1 MRRIRGAH
9 GAPSRALVMTRRR
22 VLILGGGHAGVRCAR
37 ELLEQRHS
45 PDELDVT
52 LVSRENVEVWHGLMP
67 QIVSGVLQAQHVLI
81 PLREILRG
89 ATIYSREIESID
101 PVARRAV
108 LSLGGESDEVTLEA
122 DYLVI
127 ALGSVTDL
135 SRFPGLSE
143 HALQTKTIGDF
154 IHLRNHLI
162 EMLEAASVTTDAAER
177 QRRLTFVVVGAGYA
191 GVEIASEAN
200 EFLRASLRA
209 YPMIAATELR
219 VITVDILTRVLPT
232 FNDRLA
238 QRVVDRMRM
247 RGIEVRLGVG
257 VKEATAG
264 TIVLADGSRIDTRS
278 IIATVGIGTN
288 PLVRALPIELQRGRI
303 PCDAF
308 CRVPGWPGVYAAG
321 DNAAVPDPSSG
332 QAYGA
337 MVMVAFGEGKQAARN
352 ILADLRGE
360 PPEPCRPARF
370 GEVAL
375 LSRSYGVAQVRG
387 IALHGWPA
395 SLVSRALFLSFMP
408 TWRRRL
414 ALALHW
420 MGSALLSDRLTPLP
434 IGRSNM
440 VIPMRFAAGETIVRE
455 GELSGRFYIVTAGDV
470 EVLQRVDGEERV
482 IRKLGPGDHF
492 GEIAALGNRRRTATV
507 RSLTPTSVLSLARQD
522 FAALVEHLPALH
534 DALEAYP
541 TSPSSPSPAGGGGQG
556 GGR

>member
-1 MRRIRGAH
+1 
-9 GAPSRALVMTRRR
+9 MTRRR

-37 ELLEQRHS
+37 ELLKHRS
-45 PDELDVT
+45 AADEVDIT

-81 PLREILRG
+81 PLREILPG
-89 ATIYSREIESID
+89 VTIYAQEIESID

-108 LSLGGESDEVTLEA
+108 LSFGESDEVTLEA

-135 SRFPGLSE
+135 SRFPGLTE
-143 HALQTKTIGDF
+143 HGLQTKTIGDF

-177 QRRLTFVVVGAGYA
+177 QRRLTFVIAGAGYA

-209 YPMIAATELR
+209 YPMIAPGELR

-238 QRVVDRMRM
+238 QRVVERMRS

-257 VKEATAG
+257 IKEATGSAV
-264 TIVLADGSRIDTRS
+264 VLADGSRIETRS

-288 PLVRALPIELQRGRI
+288 PLVRAMPIELQRGRI
-303 PCDAF
+303 PCDPF
-308 CRVPGWPGVYAAG
+308 CRVPGWPGVYAVG
-321 DNAAVPDPSSG
+321 DNAAVPDAASG
-332 QAYGA
+332 QPYGA
-337 MVMVAFGEGKQAARN
+337 MVMVAFGEGAQAAAN
-352 ILADLRGE
+352 ILAEIRGQ
-360 PPEPCRPARF
+360 PPEPCHPARF

-375 LSRSYGVAQVRG
+375 LTRRYGVAQVRG

-408 TWRRRL
+408 SWHRRV

-420 MGSALLSDRLTPLP
+420 MGSAILPDYLTPLP
-434 IGRSNM
+434 IGRSNT
-440 VIPMRFAAGETIVRE
+440 VIPMRFGAGETIVRE
-455 GELSGRFYIVTAGDV
+455 GELSGRFYVITSGEV
-470 EVLQRVDGEERV
+470 EVVQRADSKEQV

-507 RSLTPTSVLSLARQD
+507 RTRTATSVLSLARQD
-522 FAALVEHLPALH
+522 FATLVEHLPALH
-534 DALEAYP
+534 DALGPPPDDIANP
-541 TSPSSPSPAGGGGQG
+541 LRTPGGPGG
-556 GGR
+556 

>member
-1 MRRIRGAH
+1 VRLFRGTH
-9 GAPSRALVMTRRR
+9 RAPAGALVMTRRR

-37 ELLEQRHS
+37 ELLKHRRAA
-45 PDELDVT
+45 DEIDIT

-81 PLREILRG
+81 PLREILPDV
-89 ATIYSREIESID
+89 TIYAQEIESID

-108 LSLGGESDEVTLEA
+108 LSLGESDEVTLEA
-122 DYLVI
+122 DDLVI

-135 SRFPGLSE
+135 SRFPGLTE
-143 HALQTKTIGDF
+143 HGLQTKTIGDF

-177 QRRLTFVVVGAGYA
+177 QRRLTFVIAGAGYA

-209 YPMIAATELR
+209 YPMIAPSELR

-238 QRVVDRMRM
+238 QRVVDRMRS

-257 VKEATAG
+257 IKEATG
-264 TIVLADGSRIDTRS
+264 STVVLADGSRIETRS

-288 PLVRALPIELQRGRI
+288 PLVRAMPIELQRGRI
-303 PCDAF
+303 PCDPF
-308 CRVPGWPGVYAAG
+308 CRVPGWPGVYAVG
-321 DNAAVPDPSSG
+321 DNAAVPDAASG
-332 QAYGA
+332 QPYGA
-337 MVMVAFGEGKQAARN
+337 MVMVAFGEGAQAAGN
-352 ILADLRGE
+352 ILADVRGR
-360 PPEPCRPARF
+360 PPEPCHPARL

-375 LSRSYGVAQVRG
+375 LTRRYGVAQVRG

-408 TWRRRL
+408 SWRRRV

-420 MGSALLSDRLTPLP
+420 MGSAILPDYLTPLP
-434 IGRSNM
+434 IGRSNA
-440 VIPMRFAAGETIVRE
+440 VVPMRFGAGETIVRE
-455 GELSGRFYIVTAGDV
+455 GELSGRFYVITSGEV
-470 EVLQRVDGEERV
+470 EVVQGADSKELV

-507 RSLTPTSVLSLARQD
+507 RTRTATSVLSLARQD

-534 DALEAYP
+534 DALGPPPDDVANP
-541 TSPSSPSPAGGGGQG
+541 PAPPGGS
-556 GGR
+556 GR

>member
-1 MRRIRGAH
+1 
-9 GAPSRALVMTRRR
+9 MTRRR

-37 ELLEQRHS
+37 ELLKHRRAA
-45 PDELDVT
+45 DKIDIT

-81 PLREILRG
+81 PLREILPDV
-89 ATIYSREIESID
+89 AIYAQEIESID

-135 SRFPGLSE
+135 SRFPGLTE

-177 QRRLTFVVVGAGYA
+177 QRRLTFVIAGAGYA

-209 YPMIAATELR
+209 YPMIAPGALR
-219 VITVDILTRVLPT
+219 VITIDILTRVLPT

-238 QRVVDRMRM
+238 QRVVDRMRS

-257 VKEATAG
+257 IKEATAG
-264 TIVLADGSRIDTRS
+264 AVVLADGSRIETRS

-288 PLVRALPIELQRGRI
+288 PLVRAMPIELQRGRI
-303 PCDAF
+303 PCDPF
-308 CRVPGWPGVYAAG
+308 CRVPGWPGVYAVG
-321 DNAAVPDPSSG
+321 DNAAVPDSASG
-332 QAYGA
+332 QPYGP
-337 MVMVAFGEGKQAARN
+337 MVMVAFGEGAQAAAN
-352 ILADLRGE
+352 ILADIRGQ
-360 PPEPCRPARF
+360 PPQPCHPSRF
-370 GEVAL
+370 GQVAL
-375 LSRSYGVAQVRG
+375 LTRRYGVAQVRG

-408 TWRRRL
+408 SWRRRV

-420 MGSALLSDRLTPLP
+420 MGSAILPDYLTPLP
-434 IGRSNM
+434 IGRSNA
-440 VIPMRFAAGETIVRE
+440 VVPMRFGAGETIVRE
-455 GELSGRFYIVTAGDV
+455 GELSGRFYVITSGEV
-470 EVLQRVDGEERV
+470 EVLQRADSKEQV

-507 RSLTPTSVLSLARQD
+507 RTLTATSVLSLARQD

-534 DALEAYP
+534 DVLGPPPDDHA
-541 TSPSSPSPAGGGGQG
+541 
-556 GGR
+556 

>member
-1 MRRIRGAH
+1 
-9 GAPSRALVMTRRR
+9 MTRRR

-37 ELLEQRHS
+37 ELLARRRPADDLE
-45 PDELDVT
+45 VT

-81 PLREILRG
+81 PLREILPG
-89 ATIYSREIESID
+89 VTIYSREIESID

-108 LSLGGESDEVTLEA
+108 LSLGGESDEVVLDA

-135 SRFPGLSE
+135 SRFPGLTE

-177 QRRLTFVVVGAGYA
+177 RRRLTFVVAGTGYA
-191 GVEIASEAN
+191 GVEIASEMN
-200 EFLRASLRA
+200 EFLRASLRS
-209 YPMIAATELR
+209 YPMIALGELR
-219 VITVDILTRVLPT
+219 VITIDILTRVLPT

-238 QRVVDRMRM
+238 QRVVDRMRS
-247 RGIEVRLGVG
+247 RSIELRLGVG
-257 VKEATAG
+257 IKEATAG
-264 TIVLADGSRIDTRS
+264 AIVLADGSRIETRS

-288 PLVRALPIELQRGRI
+288 PLVRAMPIELQRGRI
-303 PCDAF
+303 PCDPF
-308 CRVPGWPGVYAAG
+308 CRVAGWPGVYAVG

-332 QAYGA
+332 QPFGA
-337 MVMVAFGEGKQAARN
+337 MVMVAFGEGQQAARN
-352 ILADLRGE
+352 ILADARGE
-360 PPEPCRPARF
+360 PPQPCHPARF

-375 LSRSYGVAQVRG
+375 LSRRYGVAQVRG
-387 IALHGWPA
+387 LALHGWPA

-408 TWRRRL
+408 TWRRRI

-420 MGSALLSDRLTPLP
+420 MGSAILPDYLTPLP
-434 IGRSNM
+434 IGRSNT
-440 VIPMRFAAGETIVRE
+440 VIPMRFGAGETIVRE
-455 GELSGRFYIVTAGDV
+455 GELSGRFYVITSGEV
-470 EVLQRVDGEERV
+470 EVVQRADSKEQV

-507 RSLTPTSVLSLARQD
+507 RTRTATSVLSLARQD

-534 DALEAYP
+534 DALGP
-541 TSPSSPSPAGGGGQG
+541 PPDRQ
-556 GGR
+556 

>member
-1 MRRIRGAH
+1 
-9 GAPSRALVMTRRR
+9 MTRRR
-22 VLILGGGHAGVRCAR
+22 VVILGGGHAGVRCAR
-37 ELLEQRHS
+37 ELLEQRRS

-81 PLREILRG
+81 PLREILQG

-108 LSLGGESDEVTLEA
+108 LTIGGESDEVTLEA

-177 QRRLTFVVVGAGYA
+177 QRRLTFVIVGAGYA

-238 QRVVDRMRM
+238 QRVVDRMRT

-264 TIVLADGSRIDTRS
+264 VIVLADGSRIETRS
-278 IIATVGIGTN
+278 IIATGGIGTALA
-288 PLVRALPIELQRGRI
+288 PIYLAHEAGRAVHVYVDETRPVLQGSRLTAWEMVKEG
-303 PCDAF
+303 
-308 CRVPGWPGVYAAG
+308 VPHRLISDVAAG
-321 DNAAVPDPSSG
+321 LASNCWTSDSNTCTAA
-332 QAYGA
+332 
-337 MVMVAFGEGKQAARN
+337 
-352 ILADLRGE
+352 
-360 PPEPCRPARF
+360 
-370 GEVAL
+370 
-375 LSRSYGVAQVRG
+375 
-387 IALHGWPA
+387 
-395 SLVSRALFLSFMP
+395 
-408 TWRRRL
+408 
-414 ALALHW
+414 
-420 MGSALLSDRLTPLP
+420 SALC
-434 IGRSNM
+434 
-440 VIPMRFAAGETIVRE
+440 VR
-455 GELSGRFYIVTAGDV
+455 
-470 EVLQRVDGEERV
+470 
-482 IRKLGPGDHF
+482 
-492 GEIAALGNRRRTATV
+492 
-507 RSLTPTSVLSLARQD
+507 
-522 FAALVEHLPALH
+522 
-534 DALEAYP
+534 
-541 TSPSSPSPAGGGGQG
+541 
-556 GGR
+556 